1 MKRIYH
7 TGSNITLQ
15 RGAVLSG
22 RLFLFPEL
30 HGYENNGNMKREAH
44 TAIDRPKNYRAKL
57 ANAPFGRQGR
67 ALQVSRKNHPHCV
80 PVFFPKTL
88 PYREHLPYSPCS
100 STGCQSPSI
109 HKLNDKVMN
118 QAIISRPPTAPM
130 QIRMP
135 MPATRRKK
143 AVEPNPAV
151 KFPPR
156 GSGPVHISTLLNP
169 ILEICRH
176 PDRDRLLAEL
186 FSDM

>member
-1 MKRIYH
+1 
-7 TGSNITLQ
+7 
-15 RGAVLSG
+15 
-22 RLFLFPEL
+22 
-30 HGYENNGNMKREAH
+30 
-44 TAIDRPKNYRAKL
+44 
-57 ANAPFGRQGR
+57 
-67 ALQVSRKNHPHCV
+67 
-80 PVFFPKTL
+80 
-88 PYREHLPYSPCS
+88 
-100 STGCQSPSI
+100 
-109 HKLNDKVMN
+109 MN